1 MPASPVFT
9 DPGLTRFNE
18 LDASAA
24 REALRACCAAG
35 RWVEELAAG
44 RPYPDRAALRARAD
58 AALTALSW
66 NDITEALAAHPRIGE
81 RARGADRASAWSR
94 SEQSG
99 AASASENVQAEL
111 AAGNAEYE
119 RRFGHVFLIRA
130 AGRDAPQIL
139 AALRARLAND
149 PAAEREVV
157 RAELGGI
164 ARLRLERLLDDP
176 AHRAGR
182 AAGAEGR

>member
-18 LDASAA
+18 LDAAAA

-35 RWVEELAAG
+35 RWVDELASG
-44 RPYPDRAALRARAD
+44 RPYPDRTALRARAD
-58 AALTALSW
+58 AALAALTW

-81 RARGADRASAWSR
+81 RADGADRASAWSR
-94 SEQSG
+94 GEQSG
-99 AASASENVQAEL
+99 AAAASGDVRADL

-139 AALRARLAND
+139 GALRARLDND

-157 RAELGGI
+157 RGELGGI
-164 ARLRLERLLDDP
+164 AWLRLERLLDD
-176 AHRAGR
+176 AAGT
-182 AAGAEGR
+182 AGAEGR